1 MIEIFSIFLQIFI
14 FLVVFSFPFNSNL
27 LNNYF
32 KNYDYNFSVID
43 SHIINILFFLYVC
56 LFISFLNLDIEV
68 FFKIYLALSLIFL
81 FSFNRKIIFS
91 NKKILVFCFF
101 LLIVISIFFFIAQ
114 NIRLEWDGAN
124 HWLEKAR
131 VIYNKEKISNLANV
145 QVHPHY
151 PHLGSYVWALFWK
164 NSFLEFEY
172 FGRLFFVYL
181 YLISLFLVFKFL
193 NLKKIFIN
201 ILIILFLILITFEP
215 YYFAGYQEYLIFS
228 ILIIAANYISKIN
241 FDKKPNLKIIIFIIL
256 ILYLMLWFKDEGAL
270 YYFLFSITLV
280 LVLNFSNF
288 EKFCLIFLIIFL
300 FFIQYFLQKNL
311 IGIFDFPQK
320 PSISLIIYDIK
331 NLDIFFSKI
340 SKILIHFIIAFFK
353 HPLWL
358 LIFFSII
365 FNYFFNKNFKKLE
378 KYFIIC
384 LFLNLCLFGA
394 MFFTFRNFDAMLQVS
409 LDRLLFQSSGFYL
422 FMILISLLKKNFINK

>member
-81 FSFNRKIIFS
+81 F
-91 NKKILVFCFF
+91 FF

-151 PHLGSYVWALFWK
+151 PHLGSFVWALFWK

-215 YYFAGYQEYLIFS
+215 YYFAGYQEYLVFS

-256 ILYLMLWFKDEGAL
+256 ILYLMLWFK
-270 YYFLFSITLV
+270 
-280 LVLNFSNF
+280 
-288 EKFCLIFLIIFL
+288 
-300 FFIQYFLQKNL
+300 
-311 IGIFDFPQK
+311 
-320 PSISLIIYDIK
+320 
-331 NLDIFFSKI
+331 
-340 SKILIHFIIAFFK
+340 
-353 HPLWL
+353 
-358 LIFFSII
+358 
-365 FNYFFNKNFKKLE
+365 
-378 KYFIIC
+378 
-384 LFLNLCLFGA
+384 
-394 MFFTFRNFDAMLQVS
+394 
-409 LDRLLFQSSGFYL
+409 
-422 FMILISLLKKNFINK
+422 